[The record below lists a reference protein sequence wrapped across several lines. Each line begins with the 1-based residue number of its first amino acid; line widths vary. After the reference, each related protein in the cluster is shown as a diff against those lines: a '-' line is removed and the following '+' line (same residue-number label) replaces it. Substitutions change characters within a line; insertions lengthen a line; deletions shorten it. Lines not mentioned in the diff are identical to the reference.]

1 MLILIY
7 RYKEVDNN
15 IDVIQQVNQDWQR
28 FLELSV
34 DLHSKHFNQVLGVLA
49 EKSKSVNNMFCVTC
63 KISNMVLQ
71 R

>member
-28 FLELSV
+28 FLE
-34 DLHSKHFNQVLGVLA
+34 
-49 EKSKSVNNMFCVTC
+49 
-63 KISNMVLQ
+63 
-71 R
+71 